1 MRELIDHY
9 TEMAQLVGGLAH
21 ELKNPLSTIRLNM
34 QLLAEDLDGT
44 ELRARTR
51 ALKKIDTVKKECG
64 RLEELLLEFLDYAG
78 ADRLSLEPRDV
89 NRQIRD
95 LIDFYRP
102 QAKESNVEILEYYA
116 NDLPTVKL
124 DAKSFRRAIL
134 NLVLNAQQAMP
145 DGGKLVIRT
154 RKTGNEV
161 VIDLIDTGIGM
172 DDRTA
177 SRVFD
182 PFFSTRADGNGLGL
196 PTVRKIVE
204 THGGRMILQS
214 ELGHGTQFTLLFP
227 SIPRLADEG
236 SESVS
241 LPDMPPI
248 LCPEQ
253 TELSNVPHFDK
264 NEATR

>member
-1 MRELIDHY
+1 MRDLIDHY
-9 TEMAQLVGGLAH
+9 TEMAHLVGGLAH
-21 ELKNPLSTIRLNM
+21 EIKNPLSTIRLNM
-34 QLLAEDLDGT
+34 QLLVEDLDGT

-64 RLEELLLEFLDYAG
+64 RLEELLHEFLDYAG
-78 ADRLSLEPRDV
+78 ADRLNLEPRDV

-95 LIDFYRP
+95 LMDFYRP
-102 QAKESNVEILEYYA
+102 QAKVSNVEILEYYA

-154 RKTGNEV
+154 RKSGNEV
-161 VIDLIDTGIGM
+161 VIDLIDTGVGM

-182 PFFSTRADGNGLGL
+182 PFFSTRTDGNGLGL

-227 SIPRLADEG
+227 SIPRLVGEDGGPQTTGENCVPPSHG
-236 SESVS
+236 FS
-241 LPDMPPI
+241 LPS
-248 LCPEQ
+248 E
-253 TELSNVPHFDK
+253 K
-264 NEATR
+264 NSET